1 MLLTGATGAVGSAV
15 ARKLLKCNLRKLVL
29 FVRDRD
35 GLDPKITALTSDPT
49 YKDIIYVEQVD
60 FREPQRIEQ
69 KFSNMMIRAF
79 GGIIDTVILCHGVV
93 VEKGLITCTIPAFD
107 QNMLVNVRSMMH
119 LVSLAVP
126 FLKVQPKS
134 SITILTSNQAN
145 KPDPKAPV
153 MSIASAMV
161 QQLIKCSALETA
173 YHGVRVNG
181 VASGVIRSEA
191 RTNDQDLI
199 AMHLTKEENDTYL
212 NEAAA

>member
-1 MLLTGATGAVGSAV
+1 MPIVPQVEEQTEKYLPSLDFKRKLQGKSVLLTGATGAVGSAV
-15 ARKLLKCNLRKLVL
+15 AKKLLKCNLRKLVL

-35 GLDPKITALTSDPT
+35 GLDPKITALANDPS

-161 QQLIKCSALETA
+161 Q
-173 YHGVRVNG
+173 
-181 VASGVIRSEA
+181 
-191 RTNDQDLI
+191 
-199 AMHLTKEENDTYL
+199 
-212 NEAAA
+212 